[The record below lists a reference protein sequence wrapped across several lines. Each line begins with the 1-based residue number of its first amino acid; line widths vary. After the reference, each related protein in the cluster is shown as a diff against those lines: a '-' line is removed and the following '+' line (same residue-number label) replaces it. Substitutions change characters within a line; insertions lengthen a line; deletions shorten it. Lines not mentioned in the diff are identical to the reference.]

1 MAAQSSR
8 SSSGPFTLAVL
19 LAVEA
24 VDPPIASNLSFG
36 SGAFGSKLQW
46 LTWSASAP
54 FRAGH
59 TPVSGQLCGATA
71 EGSSLVPRFPVA
83 FRPPG
88 IGLSDH
94 PVPPVGVGPS
104 LRSAYRVSPGP
115 RRGFRVPHGR
125 DPTGVGAPCTPG
137 PRCSR
142 GRLLLTGRRRR
153 FPAAGPTPSTA
164 SHHQGST

>member
-1 MAAQSSR
+1 MDEPINFCSLRTRLRSPSCVALKIRCLSRRTLSSWARQSTAPHPSR

-19 LAVEA
+19 LAIEA

-36 SGAFGSKLQW
+36 SGAFDSKLQW

-59 TPVSGQLCGATA
+59 LPVSGQLCEAAA

-83 FRPPG
+83 FRPAG

-94 PVPPVGVGPS
+94 PV
-104 LRSAYRVSPGP
+104 
-115 RRGFRVPHGR
+115 
-125 DPTGVGAPCTPG
+125 
-137 PRCSR
+137 
-142 GRLLLTGRRRR
+142 
-153 FPAAGPTPSTA
+153 
-164 SHHQGST
+164 

>member
-83 FRPPG
+83 FRPAG

-94 PVPPVGVGPS
+94 PGPPLVGVGPR
-104 LRSAYRVSPGP
+104 LRSTYR
-115 RRGFRVPHGR
+115 
-125 DPTGVGAPCTPG
+125 ATPG
-137 PRCSR
+137 
-142 GRLLLTGRRRR
+142 
-153 FPAAGPTPSTA
+153 
-164 SHHQGST
+164 